1 MPVSWRKS
9 VPDQQRKM
17 RPLRFFWLWL
27 ALGWLTVAAV
37 VALSLTSHPVTVP
50 LRYGD
55 KFGHVLAYGV
65 LMGWFVQLYQSRRM
79 LLWHGL
85 SFVAMGVGLE
95 YLQRYSGRY
104 FEYAD
109 MAANASGVL
118 LGLLLLCTP
127 WAGLLLRWERKFF
140 PGQ

>member
-1 MPVSWRKS
+1 MFIV
-9 VPDQQRKM
+9 
-17 RPLRFFWLWL
+17 RPLRYFWLWL
-27 ALGWLTVAAV
+27 AFGWLTVAAV
-37 VALSLTSHPVTVP
+37 IALSLTAHPVEVP

-55 KFGHVLAYGV
+55 KFGHLLAYGA

-79 LLWHGL
+79 LLLHAL
-85 SFVAMGVGLE
+85 SFVAMGVALE

-109 MAANASGVL
+109 MVANASGVL
-118 LGLLLLCTP
+118 LGLLLLGTP
-127 WAGLLLRWERKFF
+127 WQSLLLRWERKLF